1 VYAVLTYDRIA
12 MAELER
18 LPRDP
23 YEVASGIQH
32 PDAIL
37 LRSFDLQG
45 VAIPESVRCVGC
57 AGVNGIPVDDCAVM
71 VANQIRGFL
80 PTAEMPRCH
89 PHHIGIA
96 NENVPD
102 MVSRSAALGEANPN
116 VPGSVDKSRGDY
128 AYTVVDLNVEAPP
141 AIPDRTANIRRVP
154 SIHRSSAH

>member
-1 VYAVLTYDRIA
+1 MYAVLTYDRIA

-45 VAIPESVRCVGC
+45 VAIPESVRCGY
-57 AGVNGIPVDDCAVM
+57 
-71 VANQIRGFL
+71 
-80 PTAEMPRCH
+80 H

-96 NENVPD
+96 NGNGPD
-102 MVSRSAALGEANPN
+102 MVSGSAALGEANPN
-116 VPGSVDKSRGDY
+116 VPGSVDKSQGGY
-128 AYTVVDLNVEAPP
+128 AYTLIDLNAEVPP
-141 AIPDRTANIRRVP
+141 AVPDRTANIRRVP